1 MAYTRDGSE
10 SRITKRLESLIGVY
24 DMKKAIAILLVLLV
38 AGVAFGA
45 DPASLVINTTMSG
58 VESIKLSTTALGVST
73 YTAEGLDET
82 LSFTSEDELTVP
94 DDQTAYV
101 NLRTNK
107 ENSYEISL
115 SGISLIS
122 PTVDTTIGY
131 VLTPVAGTGYSVG
144 SALTVLKAD
153 TETPKT
159 ADPFITYTADST
171 SGLRVVPA
179 AFTVALTD
187 ADWLAATAAADYTT
201 TVTVTLTAL

>member
-1 MAYTRDGSE
+1 
-10 SRITKRLESLIGVY
+10 
-24 DMKKAIAILLVLLV
+24 MKKAIAILLVLLV

-58 VESIKLSTTALGVST
+58 VESIKLSTEALTTST
-73 YTAEGLDET
+73 YTAEGLNET

-107 ENSYEISL
+107 EDSYKISL
-115 SGISLIS
+115 SGKSLIS
-122 PTVDTTIGY
+122 PTVETTIGY
-131 VLTPVAGTGYSVG
+131 VLTPVAGTGYSIG
-144 SALTVLKAD
+144 SALTVLKTD
-153 TETPKT
+153 TATAKT

-171 SGLRVVPA
+171 SGLRVVPE

-187 ADWLAATAAADYTT
+187 AAWLAATAAADYTA